1 MKTLLKSIFLFSLV
15 GVLLSGCNLSKTA
28 VISDTVKAVI
38 TTTPDFYEFYVPT
51 IGEGTLKDYKATI
64 SDNWENKDLKLTL
77 IPSHYK
83 GDEGLFI
90 LKPANSGFI
99 DNSLTPSDSG
109 PGEITITVGD
119 LRISS
124 AVRRGN

>member
-1 MKTLLKSIFLFSLV
+1 MKSLFKSILLFSLF
-15 GVLLSGCNLSKTA
+15 GILLSGCNLSKTA
-28 VISDTVKAVI
+28 VVRDTVKEVI
-38 TTTPDFYEFYVPT
+38 TTTPDFYEFYVPG

-64 SDNWENKDLKLTL
+64 SDNWETKDLKLNL
-77 IPSHYK
+77 IPSPYK

-99 DNSLTPSDSG
+99 DNSLSPSESG